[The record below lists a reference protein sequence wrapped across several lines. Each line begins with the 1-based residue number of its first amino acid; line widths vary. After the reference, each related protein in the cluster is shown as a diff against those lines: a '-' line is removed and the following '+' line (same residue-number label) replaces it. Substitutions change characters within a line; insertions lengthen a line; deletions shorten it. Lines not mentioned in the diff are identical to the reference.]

1 MKLNKTKKKKR
12 LNQGNSFI
20 VVIATISF
28 LAVLVTALLVA
39 VALCYRMKAYEINSR
54 DNFYYLEKAM
64 DEIYEGVGK
73 VAMKHLND
81 SYNETLEVLVHYDT
95 EKQSYVTMSDED
107 ANDMMKQSF
116 INKLA
121 QEQVSGSLSLSNIRT
136 TLDGFTSDGTVII
149 DDTNINVAMD
159 QTNGVLKI
167 TNLVLKREEQYSTVN
182 ATKTAAPATYV
193 QSITT
198 DLVIAPPEYD
208 VDFTNV
214 GKDVDDLYDFVM
226 ISDMGVEVTGIGT
239 KSVINGNVYAAADF
253 YNKEYNGNPD
263 KKVNSYDTT
272 QLGKC
277 DGISEK
283 SMYSGFYVSGAE
295 VSVIADKLVVPGT
308 IAAMNC
314 GKISVV
320 GNIAGNAS
328 NYAKNWIDTSVTG
341 YQNKAGY
348 TQVWADGIV
357 LGGYSRKLS
366 GSAGKYIGSTIDM
379 KADAYVYDDLEV
391 NATGSQFSMDGAYYG
406 YNYAS
411 TDNRTYSPEFIAA
424 ATKRKYISGVQI
436 NDGNYLGVDG
446 TGAALKGQAHYNS
459 SAIVVNGADSVLDLS
474 KTDSIYIAGQAYVE
488 LSKTA
493 QSKNVEEQDTGDP
506 STWNNVS
513 NTTPEDKKVTVDN
526 YSYNSKSD
534 NDYTTT
540 DAKDG
545 NSRTSI
551 QDYRTGEAISV
562 KSNQL
567 AYIPPYR
574 VTEDPATGEIYVAW
588 PAILENTNF
597 SGLNIGVDFSQMWS
611 SLSKVPVI
619 KTVVSGK
626 VNYFYDFSKAETGI
640 KMNDYMEAY
649 AALFE
654 IPAGQDRAVG
664 TMADFY
670 DITDYELFKVDN
682 LIIDGD
688 DDYTGSDGE
697 NDKDDIE
704 NKIYSNSAISYKVGD
719 KINIIADSK
728 SVAVLTTAANEL
740 GKMDQQ
746 NLNNVA
752 TIQQAGDTTIRSTIL
767 TTSIQSEYKEMK
779 MLLTNTSKDAYAVDD
794 ARREVESEI
803 TPINHHFDFSELF
816 DGTLTMNSGYKVFM
830 SKEDV
835 IVEDGNS
842 EKIKGI
848 VICKGDV
855 TFGSDVKEF
864 EGLIVAGGK
873 IKVGKSVNFVANAE
887 VVKSILRECYD
898 KNNTKELSQR
908 LEPSDIEAKVCR
920 LFKQFAA
927 NYADASGNPASEH
940 VESMKSMSA
949 VVYEDMISFANWK
962 KNVD

>member
-73 VAMKHLND
+73 ISMQHLNNA
-81 SYNETLEVLVHYDT
+81 YNETLEVLVYFDPAK
-95 EKQSYVTMSDED
+95 ESYVTMSDED
-107 ANDMMKQSF
+107 ANKMMKQSF
-116 INKLA
+116 INKLDT
-121 QEQVSGSLSLSNIRT
+121 ERTSGSGRFRDNTTAAT
-136 TLDGFTSDGTVII
+136 TLMSFITPDSNLTITV
-149 DDTNINVAMD
+149 DDVTMTGDVLTIRNV
-159 QTNGVLKI
+159 VLTRKA
-167 TNLVLKREEQYSTVN
+167 EYSTVN
-182 ATKTAAPATYV
+182 AAKNADPNKNAAPATYV

-198 DLVIAPPEYD
+198 DLVISAPEYD

-226 ISDMGVEVTGIGT
+226 ISDMGVEITGINT

-253 YNKEYNGNPD
+253 YNKVYNEDSNTA
-263 KKVNSYDTT
+263 VNSYNAT
-272 QLGKC
+272 QLSKC
-277 DGISEK
+277 DGVSEK
-283 SMYSGFYVSGAE
+283 SMYSGFYVSGAN
-295 VSVIADKLVVPGT
+295 VSIIADKLVVPGS

-314 GKISVV
+314 GEISVV
-320 GNIAGNAS
+320 GNITRNAS
-328 NYAKNWIDTSVTG
+328 GYAQNWVDTSLAG
-341 YQNKAGY
+341 YQDEAGY

-366 GSAGKYIGSTIDM
+366 GGGTAYTGSTIDM
-379 KADAYVYDDLEV
+379 KADAYIYDDLEV
-391 NATGSQFSMDGAYYG
+391 NATGSEFTLDGAYYG

-424 ATKRKYISGVQI
+424 ATNRKYLSGVQI
-436 NDGNYLGVDG
+436 NDGNYIGVDG
-446 TGAALKGQAHYNS
+446 NGAALTGQAHYNS

-493 QSKNVEEQDTGDP
+493 TSKNVEEENTGDP
-506 STWNNVS
+506 STWNNS
-513 NTTPEDKKVTVDN
+513 TNATEEDKKVTVDA
-526 YSYNSKSD
+526 YSYNDKSD
-534 NDYTTT
+534 DNYTTT
-540 DAKDG
+540 NAIDN
-545 NSRTSI
+545 NSHTDI

-597 SGLNIGVDFSQMWS
+597 ANLNINIDFSKIWS

-626 VNYFYDFSKAETGI
+626 VNYFYDFSKADTGI
-640 KMNDYMEAY
+640 KMNEYMEAY

-654 IPAGQDRAVG
+654 IPQGQNRSVG

-670 DITDYELFKVDN
+670 DITEYELFKVDN
-682 LIIDGD
+682 LILDGD
-688 DDYTGSDGE
+688 DDTNGADGE

-704 NKIYSNSAISYKVGD
+704 NKIYSNSAISYKIGD
-719 KINIIADSK
+719 KINVIADSK
-728 SVAVLTTAANEL
+728 SVDVLTAAADEL
-740 GKMDQQ
+740 GKMDPSS
-746 NLNNVA
+746 NFNSVA
-752 TIQQAGDTTIRSTIL
+752 TIQAGNTTML
-767 TTSIQSEYKEMK
+767 TTDIQSEYKEMK
-779 MLLTNTSKDAYAVDD
+779 MLLTNTSTDDNAVGD
-794 ARREVESEI
+794 ARDKQESTI
-803 TPINHHFDFSELF
+803 TPINHHFDFSEL
-816 DGTLTMNSGYKVFM
+816 DGFNETLTMNSGYKVFV
-830 SKEDV
+830 SETDV
-835 IVEDGNS
+835 TVADGNF
-842 EKIKGI
+842 KNIKGI

-855 TFGSDVKEF
+855 TFGPDVEEF

-873 IKVGKSVNFVANAE
+873 IKVGQSINFVANAE

-898 KNNTKELSQR
+898 KDNSKKLAER
-908 LEPSDIEAKVCR
+908 GDIEAKVCR

-927 NYADASGNPASEH
+927 EYANASGNPAEN
-940 VESMKSMSA
+940 VDSMKSVTA
-949 VVYEDMISFANWK
+949 VVYEDMISFKNWK

>member
-1 MKLNKTKKKKR
+1 MKLNKTKKRKR

-28 LAVLVTALLVA
+28 LAILVAALLVA
-39 VALCYRMKAYEINSR
+39 VALCYRLKAYEINSR

-64 DEIYEGVGK
+64 DEIYEGVGQIS
-73 VAMKHLND
+73 MKHLND
-81 SYNETLEVLVHYDT
+81 SYNETLEVLVHFDPAK
-95 EKQSYVTMSDED
+95 ESYVTMSDQD
-107 ANDMMKQSF
+107 ANDMMKQKF
-116 INKLA
+116 INKLTTEA
-121 QEQVSGSLSLSNIRT
+121 SSGSLASGTTVVT
-136 TLDGFTSDGTVII
+136 TLKGFVTSDGTTEDVEIKCGNVTMNS
-149 DDTNINVAMD
+149 DVLTIND
-159 QTNGVLKI
+159 
-167 TNLVLKREEQYSTVN
+167 LVLTRKAEYSTVN
-182 ATKTAAPATYV
+182 TSDDDAAKAEYV

-198 DLVIAPPEYD
+198 DLVISAPEYD

-214 GKDVDDLYDFVM
+214 GKDVDDLYDYVM
-226 ISDMGVEVTGIGT
+226 ISDMGVEITGLST
-239 KSVINGNVYAAADF
+239 RSVINGNVYAAADF
-253 YNKEYNGNPD
+253 YNKAYNED
-263 KKVNSYDTT
+263 ASTKVNSYGTA
-272 QLGKC
+272 QMSKC

-295 VSVIADKLVVPGT
+295 VSVIADKLVVPGS

-314 GKISVV
+314 GEISVL
-320 GNIAGNAS
+320 GNIAANGS
-328 NYAKNWIDTSVTG
+328 NYAQNWVNTSVAS

-366 GSAGKYIGSTIDM
+366 GGSSKYAGSTIDM
-379 KADAYVYDDLEV
+379 KANAYVYDDLEV
-391 NATGSQFSMDGAYYG
+391 NATGSEFTLDGSYYG

-424 ATKRKYISGVQI
+424 TTKRKYLSGVQI
-436 NDGNYLGVDG
+436 NDGNYIGVDG
-446 TGAALKGQAHYNS
+446 SGAALTGQAHYNS
-459 SAIVVNGADSVLDLS
+459 SSIVVNGADSVLDLS
-474 KTDSIYIAGQAYVE
+474 DTDSIYIAGQAYVE

-493 QSKNVEEQDTGDP
+493 QSKNVEEQDSGDP
-506 STWNNVS
+506 STWNNA
-513 NTTPEDKKVTVDN
+513 TDATAADKKVAVDN
-526 YSYNSKSD
+526 YTYNNQSAD
-534 NDYTTT
+534 NYTTT
-540 DAKDG
+540 NAKDATT
-545 NSRTSI
+545 NTSI

-574 VTEDPATGEIYVAW
+574 VTEDLTTGEIYVAW
-588 PAILENTNF
+588 PAILQNTNF
-597 SGLNIGVDFSQMWS
+597 ADLNVDVDFSKIWS

-640 KMNDYMEAY
+640 KMNEYMEAY

-654 IPAGQDRAVG
+654 LPEGQERSVG

-682 LIIDGD
+682 LILDGD
-688 DDYTGSDGE
+688 TDSSGVDKE
-697 NDKDDIE
+697 NEKADIE

-719 KINIIADSK
+719 KINVIADSK
-728 SVAVLTTAANEL
+728 SVAVLTAAANEL
-740 GKMDQQ
+740 GKMNQQ
-746 NLNNVA
+746 GANNVA
-752 TIQQAGDTTIRSTIL
+752 AIQAGNTTIL
-767 TTSIQSEYKEMK
+767 TSDIQSEYKEMK
-779 MLLTNTSKDAYAVDD
+779 MLLTNTSADNSAVSE
-794 ARREVESEI
+794 ARSKEESKI
-803 TPINHHFDFSELF
+803 TPINQHFDFSELF
-816 DGTLTMNSGYKVFM
+816 DSTMEMSSGYKVFL
-830 SKEDV
+830 SEGDITV
-835 IVEDGNS
+835 TGA

-855 TFGSDVKEF
+855 TFDSGVKEF

-873 IKVGKSVNFVANAE
+873 IKVNKSIDFVANAE

-898 KNNTKELSQR
+898 ENNTTDLALR
-908 LEPSDIEAKVCR
+908 SDSKAKVCR
-920 LFKQFAA
+920 MFKQFAA
-927 NYADASGNPASEH
+927 DYASASGNPAEQ

-949 VVYEDMISFANWK
+949 VVYEDMLSFENWK